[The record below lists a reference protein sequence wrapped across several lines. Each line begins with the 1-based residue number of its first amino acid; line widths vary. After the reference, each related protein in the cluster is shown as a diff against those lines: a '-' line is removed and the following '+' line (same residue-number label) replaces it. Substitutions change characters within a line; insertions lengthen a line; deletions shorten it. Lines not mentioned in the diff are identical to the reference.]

1 MHCAPIKIQKQ
12 LCIVTF
18 TEEPLAID
26 IWTYTDACNAPL
38 LMLTREGAFPLS
50 YVSPQN
56 YSLDK
61 LQRFQWQR
69 ARGEALCKVF

>member
-1 MHCAPIKIQKQ
+1 MHCAPIKTQKQ

-26 IWTYTDACNAPL
+26 IWTRTDECNAPL
-38 LMLTREGAFPLS
+38 LMLTREKGP
-50 YVSPQN
+50 
-56 YSLDK
+56 SLCRMYLRRITRINSK
-61 LQRFQWQR
+61 ASKWQR